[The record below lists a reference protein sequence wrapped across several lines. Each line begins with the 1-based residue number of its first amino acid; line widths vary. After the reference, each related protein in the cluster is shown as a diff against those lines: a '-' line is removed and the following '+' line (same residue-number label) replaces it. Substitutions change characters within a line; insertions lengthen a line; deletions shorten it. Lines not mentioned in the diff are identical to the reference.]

1 VETIDLSDIV
11 KACKKG
17 NRKAQEQLYNAFA
30 SKMYAVCLYYSKD
43 KDDAEDL
50 LHNGFIKV
58 FQKIE
63 QFKGDGPF
71 EAWIRRVFMNTAL
84 ELYRKKRILYSINED
99 IDYPEYIEDG
109 DAVSQLSTSELIK
122 MIQELPPAYQMVFN
136 LYAIEGYSHKE
147 ISKMLDIA
155 EGTSK
160 SNLARA
166 RMNLQKKVMN
176 QFKLSGRKL
185 HE

>member
-1 VETIDLSDIV
+1 
-11 KACKKG
+11 
-17 NRKAQEQLYNAFA
+17 
-30 SKMYAVCLYYSKD
+30 MYAVCLYYSKD

-63 QFKGDGPF
+63 QFKGSGPF

-99 IDYPEYIEDG
+99 IDYPEYIEDS
-109 DAVSQLSTSELIK
+109 DVVSQLSNDELIK
-122 MIQELPPAYQMVFN
+122 LIQELPPAYQMVFN
-136 LYAIEGYSHKE
+136 LYAIEGYTHKE

-166 RMNLQKKVMN
+166 RINLQKKVIN
-176 QFKLSGRKL
+176 HFKFSGRKL

>member
-1 VETIDLSDIV
+1 
-11 KACKKG
+11 
-17 NRKAQEQLYNAFA
+17 
-30 SKMYAVCLYYSKD
+30 MYAVCLYYSKD

-63 QFKGDGPF
+63 QFKGSGPF

-99 IDYPEYIEDG
+99 IDYPEYIEDA
-109 DAVSQLSTSELIK
+109 DVVSQLSTDELIK
-122 MIQELPPAYQMVFN
+122 LIQELPPAYQMVFN

-166 RMNLQKKVMN
+166 RMNLQKKVIN
-176 QFKLSGRKL
+176 HFKLSGRKL